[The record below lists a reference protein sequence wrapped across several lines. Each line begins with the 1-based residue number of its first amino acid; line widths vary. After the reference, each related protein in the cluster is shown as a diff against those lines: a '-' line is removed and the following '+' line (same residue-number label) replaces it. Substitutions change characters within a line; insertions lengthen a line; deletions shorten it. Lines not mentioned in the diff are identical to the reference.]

1 MALTGDM
8 GVTLLRT
15 MRDPN
20 LFGGWFKDEATWR
33 AWRVFLRALFG
44 LPIILTAD
52 RAVYERHT
60 GRTKVPTTQ
69 AREAWLVVGR
79 RGGKSFI
86 VALVAVF
93 LACFRDY
100 QRYLAPGERA
110 TIMVLAA
117 DRKQA
122 RVVMRFIRAFLQDVP
137 MLARMTERSGVESI
151 DLTNRVTLEVHTATY
166 RSVRGYTI
174 AAAILD
180 EVAFWR
186 SDESANPD
194 SEIVAALLPAM
205 TTVPGSLLLGIS
217 SPYARRGVLWQ
228 RYEEH
233 YGQESDVL
241 IWQSDSRTMN
251 PTIPES
257 LIEQAYSDDPSA
269 AASEYGGQ
277 FRSDIEGFLQPEW
290 ISRALADG
298 VHELAPTSSTSYF
311 AFTDPSGGSND
322 SFTLAIAHNEQGRL
336 ILDVCRGRRPPFNPQ
351 AVVVEYAELLKRYG
365 LFRVT
370 GDRYAGEWPREAFRQ
385 NGIHY
390 DVSERTA
397 SQIYLE
403 SLPKFAQGAVQ
414 LLDNRQLAN
423 ELRQLERR
431 TGRGQDIVDHPP
443 RGHDDLAVAA
453 CGALLGAVSRG
464 TLEMNAETAW
474 VLDRREQHEMV
485 NERLLEMGWDE
496 AGDTDVFDPGP
507 FDQKEPL

>member
-1 MALTGDM
+1 MTISLLAAMKDKALFQ
-8 GVTLLRT
+8 
-15 MRDPN
+15 P
-20 LFGGWFKDEATWR
+20 WFRDEATWR

-44 LPIILTAD
+44 LPIILAAD
-52 RAVYERHT
+52 RTIYQRHT
-60 GRTKVPTTQ
+60 ERTKLPKHQ
-69 AREAWLVVGR
+69 AREGWLVVGR

-86 VALVAVF
+86 VALIATF

-100 QRYLAPGERA
+100 SRYLAPGERA

-137 MLARMTERSGVESI
+137 MLARMVERSGVESI
-151 DLTNRVTLEVHTATY
+151 DLTNRVTLEVHTASY

-205 TTVPGSLLLGIS
+205 TTIPGALLLGIS

-233 YGQESDVL
+233 YGHDGDVL
-241 IWQSDSRTMN
+241 VWQADSRAMN

-257 LIEQAYSDDPSA
+257 LIEQAYADDPVA
-269 AASEYGGQ
+269 AASEYGGE

-290 ISRALADG
+290 ISKAIVDG
-298 VHELAPTSSTSYF
+298 VHELPPFASAGYF
-311 AFTDPSGGSND
+311 AFADPSGGSQD
-322 SFTLAIAHNEQGRL
+322 AFTLAIAHSEQGRL
-336 ILDVCRGRRPPFNPQ
+336 VLDVCRGRKPPFNPQ
-351 AVVVEYAELLKRYG
+351 AVVVEYAEVLKRYG
-365 LFRVT
+365 LTRVT
-370 GDRYAGEWPREAFRQ
+370 GDRYSGEWVREAFRN

-403 SLPKFAQGAVQ
+403 ALPKFAQGAVQ
-414 LLDNRQLAN
+414 LLDNRQLLN

-453 CGALLGAVSRG
+453 CGALIGANSRG
-464 TLEMNAETAW
+464 TIELNAETAW
-474 VLDRREQHEMV
+474 ALDRREHHDLV
-485 NERLLEMGWDE
+485 NERLLKMGWE
-496 AGDTDVFDPGP
+496 AGDDAFDPGP
-507 FDQKEPL
+507 FDEKEREL